1 MASLTD
7 IFDNKDEYE
16 TEGQSAEFL
25 KRVRQGKEAAL
36 KFMRNKDKTVSEISK
51 DLKKKLFHEEEI
63 QQVILILAEFGLI
76 DDERY
81 CDRFIEEGKGR
92 KKGRTRLKYEL
103 FEKGLDKELV
113 LSKLDEG
120 YPYAEEEENAIDILE
135 KILSGKTLDR
145 KILEK
150 GYGKLRYQGFGD
162 DIIRSAINK
171 YKNSQS
177 GMEDEDSL

>member
-1 MASLTD
+1 MVNIL
-7 IFDNKDEYE
+7 KEYE
-16 TEGQSAEFL
+16 NKNSNEIDGQSSEFL
-25 KRVRQGKEAAL
+25 KRVRQGKETAL

-51 DLKKKLFHEEEI
+51 DLKKKLFFEEEI
-63 QQVILILAEFGLI
+63 EQVILILAEFGLI

-113 LSKLDEG
+113 LSKLDQD
-120 YPYAEEEENAIDILE
+120 YPYEEEEENAISTLE
-135 KILSGKTLDR
+135 KILYGKTLDR
-145 KILEK
+145 KTLEK